1 MRKKQMATLALS
13 AIAAGALSITACPS
27 AHAQAPIT
35 AAPQVSDAA
44 DLADVRVEIVKAA
57 LQLTPDQEKFW
68 PAIEDAIRTRAKNR
82 QNRVANVAARL
93 NEMRERTPLE
103 LLRDRDPVSFLNRR
117 ADALAER
124 AADLKKLA
132 DAWQPLYGT
141 LSPDQRM
148 RMAFLT
154 IFVLRELRSG
164 VEQRLL
170 QSEDYE

>member
-1 MRKKQMATLALS
+1 
-13 AIAAGALSITACPS
+13 
-27 AHAQAPIT
+27 
-35 AAPQVSDAA
+35 
-44 DLADVRVEIVKAA
+44 LADVQVEIVKAA
-57 LQLTPDQEKFW
+57 LQLTADQEKFW
-68 PAIEDAIRTRAKNR
+68 PAVEEAIRARAKNR
-82 QNRVANVAARL
+82 QNRIAELTARL

-103 LLRDRDPVSFLNRR
+103 LLRDRDPISFLHRR
-117 ADALAER
+117 ADALSER
-124 AADLKKLA
+124 ATDLKKLA
-132 DAWQPLYGT
+132 DAWQPLYQT

>member
-1 MRKKQMATLALS
+1 MRKKTMATFALS
-13 AIAAGALSITACPS
+13 AIAAGALSVTACQS
-27 AHAQAPIT
+27 THAQAPNT
-35 AAPQVSDAA
+35 SAPQVSGVS

-68 PAIEDAIRTRAKNR
+68 PAIEDAIRARAKNR
-82 QNRVANVAARL
+82 QNRIAEVAARL

-103 LLRDRDPVSFLNRR
+103 LLRDRDPISFLHRR
-117 ADALAER
+117 ADALSER

-132 DAWQPLYGT
+132 DAWQPLYQT